1 MCGRFGL
8 EHPEWSET
16 RFQAR
21 QLDLDIHRLLT
32 PRFNIA
38 PTQPV
43 IAVARSSRLDGALA
57 LKAMRWGLVSEWAK
71 DDASKP
77 RPFNLQSETL
87 LDRAPYRRLLERK
100 RCLIVADGFYEWD
113 KSASRKQPWS
123 FELPD
128 RQVFGFAGLWD
139 AVRQPDG
146 WLVSCAVLTTS
157 PNPLVGRF
165 HDRMPVILSREAER
179 VWLDEGASPVA
190 LRECLVSY
198 PAEAMQAYPV
208 VSLVNDVRNDGPQLR
223 TPAMPPPQQGA
234 LPLAV

>member
-8 EHPEWSET
+8 EHPEWSES

-21 QLDLDIHRLLT
+21 QLDPDIQPLLT

-43 IAVARSSRLDGALA
+43 ITVACSKRLDGAPA

-71 DDASKP
+71 GDATKP

-100 RCLIVADGFYEWD
+100 RCLIVGDGFYEWD
-113 KSASRKQPWS
+113 KTGAGKQPWS
-123 FELPD
+123 FELAGRD
-128 RQVFGFAGLWD
+128 LFAFAGLWD
-139 AVRQPDG
+139 AVRQPNG
-146 WLVSCAVLTTS
+146 WLVSCAILTTS

-165 HDRMPVILSREAER
+165 HDRMPVILSRETEA
-179 VWLDEGASPVA
+179 VWLDDGASLA
-190 LRECLVSY
+190 ELRDCLVSY

-208 VSLVNDVRNDGPQLR
+208 VPLVNDVRNEGPELR
-223 TPAMPPPQQGA
+223 IPAPSQGA